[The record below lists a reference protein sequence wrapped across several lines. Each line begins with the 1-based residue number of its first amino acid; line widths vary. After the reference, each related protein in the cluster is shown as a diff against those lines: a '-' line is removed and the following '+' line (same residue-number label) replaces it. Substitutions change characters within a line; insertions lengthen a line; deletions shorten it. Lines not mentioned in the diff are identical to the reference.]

1 MTASRYQKPP
11 ILKTMKFMYKIIAMV
26 VSIASLGAGLVSAQS
41 VSSNES
47 LNISIK
53 GVLPAEQG
61 RVSGV
66 YNVSPSGYLSMP
78 MLKNDIKAS
87 GLSASKLA
95 HNIEAAYKAAGIYK
109 DPRITII
116 SAADDNKIVAR
127 EREVVSLGGYVKSPG
142 QKPFINGMTLFQAV
156 SAAGGETAFGSIR
169 RVALYHKGR
178 KSIHDMRKAEHM
190 RVRVYPGD
198 SINIPQKDW
207 KGH

>member
-1 MTASRYQKPP
+1 
-11 ILKTMKFMYKIIAMV
+11 MKSMYKIIAIV
-26 VSIASLGAGLVSAQS
+26 VSMASLCSSLVSAQS

-47 LNISIK
+47 LNVSVK
-53 GVLPAEQG
+53 GVPQSEQG

-66 YNVSPSGYLSMP
+66 YNVSPNGYLSLP
-78 MLKNDIKAS
+78 MLKNDLKAS

-109 DPRITII
+109 DPRITIL
-116 SAADDNKIVAR
+116 SAADNSRIVQR
-127 EREVVSLGGYVKSPG
+127 DKEVVSLGGFVKGPG

-156 SAAGGETAFGSIR
+156 SAAGGATAFGSIR
-169 RVALYHKGR
+169 RVELYHNGR
-178 KSIHDMRKAEHM
+178 KAIYDMRKAEHM